1 MTFNEAT
8 IGYLLFYLT
17 GGVLL
22 LAFILLYL
30 ASRKSRKS

>member
-1 MTFNEAT
+1 MEFNQTT

-22 LAFILLYL
+22 LSFILLYI
-30 ASRKSRKS
+30 ASKKK

>member
-1 MTFNEAT
+1 MNFNQTT

-22 LAFILLYL
+22 IAFILLYMS
-30 ASRKSRKS
+30 AKKK